1 MQHKLSTTCTL
12 LPTLLVGMFVL
23 LVFFIGNK
31 PTSDLHFAIL
41 SIDTSDFKLSNS
53 ELEDSHMPH
62 DIYMIY
68 SRSYCKANFVDNHTP
83 HRPGARFGWQMKD
96 MECRDHERYWRPG
109 QFIASDFITEHP
121 TNNSRFPSELSNHL
135 DGSFRL
141 KMTASDRLWI
151 AALVILFI
159 LLACSL
165 SLLGFGDIFAPFGFA
180 IITTILLLLVMT
192 TASSLR
198 RGAQNNAL
206 DMVDSCEGCE
216 SVFAYY
222 NDIGMT
228 SGLFFLLYMF
238 WAVLLVSWCVVVASC
253 R

>member
-1 MQHKLSTTCTL
+1 
-12 LPTLLVGMFVL
+12 
-23 LVFFIGNK
+23 
-31 PTSDLHFAIL
+31 
-41 SIDTSDFKLSNS
+41 
-53 ELEDSHMPH
+53 
-62 DIYMIY
+62 
-68 SRSYCKANFVDNHTP
+68 
-83 HRPGARFGWQMKD
+83 
-96 MECRDHERYWRPG
+96 
-109 QFIASDFITEHP
+109 
-121 TNNSRFPSELSNHL
+121 
-135 DGSFRL
+135 
-141 KMTASDRLWI
+141 
-151 AALVILFI
+151 
-159 LLACSL
+159 
-165 SLLGFGDIFAPFGFA
+165 
-180 IITTILLLLVMT
+180 MT